1 MAQPVENIQE
11 YDDWGDEVDSDDETG
26 VSDVP
31 GSEGVNAYW
40 GNPPACYPVT
50 VGEIIQGGGKSYR
63 IEHRLGFG
71 GFSTVW
77 LAFNLEERIS
87 VTLKILTA
95 SKDSQTEVSIHR
107 NLHQTIPE
115 PANLLLSLSTFTL
128 PGRFPDKFHGVIVL
142 PIVGPNL
149 HTYMDLCRPLDSPT
163 ALRLALDVLK
173 AVACLHMHGFIHR
186 GMWTGPT

>member
-1 MAQPVENIQE
+1 MAQLVEDTQE

-26 VSDVP
+26 VSEPP
-31 GSEGVNAYW
+31 GSEGINAYS

-50 VGEIIQGGGKSYR
+50 VGEVIHGGGKSYR

-77 LAFNLEERIS
+77 LAFDLEARSS

-95 SKDSQTEVSIHR
+95 SDAPQTEVNIHQD
-107 NLHQTIPE
+107 LHQTISE

-128 PGRFPDKFHGVIVL
+128 PGNFPGDFHGVIVL
-142 PIVGPNL
+142 PVVGPNL
-149 HTYMDLCRPLDSPT
+149 CTYLDSRRRLDSAT
-163 ALRLALDVLK
+163 AFCLAKDVLR
-173 AVACLHMHGFIHR
+173 AVACLHSHGFIHR
-186 GMWTGPT
+186 GI